1 MMEATLNL
9 VSREAL
15 ELHYQGVTY
24 GPIAHT
30 QALGVLLFALQ
41 PASVRC
47 ATQPGAFEAAM
58 QQVLA
63 AARKTTDLL
72 TTWAE
77 EASPA
82 ERSGDPRLEHLQR
95 WLDAG
100 CRTAPRPHCEAAL
113 RATLRERLG
122 KDGGP
127 VLH

>member
-41 PASVRC
+41 PSSVRC

-77 EASPA
+77 EASSA
-82 ERSGDPRLEHLQR
+82 KEVRRSAARISSAL
-95 WLDAG
+95 AG
-100 CRTAPRPHCEAAL
+100 CGLPHGPAAAVRGRAAGHATRAPGQRR
-113 RATLRERLG
+113 RAG
-122 KDGGP
+122 
-127 VLH
+127 